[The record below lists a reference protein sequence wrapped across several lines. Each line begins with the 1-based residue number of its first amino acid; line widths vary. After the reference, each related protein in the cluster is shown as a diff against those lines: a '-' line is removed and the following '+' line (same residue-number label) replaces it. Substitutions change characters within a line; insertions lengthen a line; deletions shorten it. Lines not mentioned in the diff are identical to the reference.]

1 MKKPFH
7 QRVGDF
13 LEGKGFYIVLFLC
26 VAAIG
31 ISGYYLF
38 DSLTRDGPDAP
49 VAATAEITVTPT
61 PTPVRTPARPEHS
74 VPAAVRPSAAPTPA
88 AESTPEP
95 TPAAAPTPE
104 AAPQTAPTSF
114 VWPGR
119 GELVAA
125 FSVDELMYNP
135 TMDDW
140 RTHDGVDIAAALGSQ
155 VCAAADGTVSAVSQD
170 PLMGTVVTVSPGGG
184 LTSTYANLAAE
195 AMVEAGDHVNAGQ
208 VLGTVGDTA
217 IAESALASHLHF
229 AMALDGAAV
238 DPGEYLPE

>member
-61 PTPVRTPARPEHS
+61 PAPVRTPARPEHS
-74 VPAAVRPSAAPTPA
+74 VPAAVRPSAVP
-88 AESTPEP
+88 TPEP
-95 TPAAAPTPE
+95 
-104 AAPQTAPTSF
+104 APQTAPTSF
-114 VWPGR
+114 VWPVR

-140 RTHDGVDIAAALGSQ
+140 RTHDGVDIAASLGSQ

-170 PLMGTVVTVSPGGG
+170 PLMGTVVTVSHGGG

>member
-61 PTPVRTPARPEHS
+61 PAPVRTPARPEHS
-74 VPAAVRPSAAPTPA
+74 VPAAVRPSAAPTP
-88 AESTPEP
+88 
-95 TPAAAPTPE
+95 E

-114 VWPGR
+114 TWPVR

-170 PLMGTVVTVSPGGG
+170 PLMGTVITVSHGGG

>member
-61 PTPVRTPARPEHS
+61 PAPVRTPARPEHS
-74 VPAAVRPSAAPTPA
+74 VPAAVRPSAVP
-88 AESTPEP
+88 TPEP
-95 TPAAAPTPE
+95 
-104 AAPQTAPTSF
+104 APQTAPTSF
-114 VWPGR
+114 TWPVR

-140 RTHDGVDIAAALGSQ
+140 RTHDGVDIAASLGSQ

-170 PLMGTVVTVSPGGG
+170 PLMGTVVTVSHGGG

>member
-61 PTPVRTPARPEHS
+61 PAPVRTPARPEHS
-74 VPAAVRPSAAPTPA
+74 VPAAVRPSAV
-88 AESTPEP
+88 P

-104 AAPQTAPTSF
+104 PAPQTAPTSF
-114 VWPGR
+114 VWPVR

-140 RTHDGVDIAAALGSQ
+140 RTHDGVDIAASLGSQ

-170 PLMGTVVTVSPGGG
+170 PLMGTVVTVSHGGG

>member
-1 MKKPFH
+1 MKKPLH
-7 QRVGDF
+7 QRVGD
-13 LEGKGFYIVLFLC
+13 LLDGKGFYIVLFLC

-31 ISGYYLF
+31 ISGYYLV

-61 PTPVRTPARPEHS
+61 PAPVRTPARPEHS

-88 AESTPEP
+88 AEPTPEP

-114 VWPGR
+114 TWPVR

-155 VCAAADGTVSAVSQD
+155 V
-170 PLMGTVVTVSPGGG
+170 
-184 LTSTYANLAAE
+184 
-195 AMVEAGDHVNAGQ
+195 
-208 VLGTVGDTA
+208 
-217 IAESALASHLHF
+217 
-229 AMALDGAAV
+229 
-238 DPGEYLPE
+238 